1 MRLGVAPHRLWPTHE
16 DEIDDVLET
25 ARTAEELGFDH
36 VIASGHLLAGPVGV
50 TPDPLVLLSAVAG
63 ATTRIGLVT
72 SVLVLPLYNP
82 VVVAHQTA
90 TLDRLSGGRFTLGV
104 GTGWDTAEFAAAGVP
119 FAGRGRRADE
129 QLDAVRRLWRGRPT
143 RDDAGVRLGVRPRTP
158 GGPPVW
164 VGGHSDAAVRR
175 ALRYGD
181 AWHGSGLDAAGL
193 AEVRGRLAGLGAETG
208 RDPAGPLEL
217 TAGQILVPPGFEAA
231 LELPGRRLLGG
242 AEPTAERVREE
253 LQELADGGLA
263 ACSLWLP
270 VAAEALSDA
279 LAWVSEE
286 VLPHLS
292 GE

>member
-1 MRLGVAPHRLWPTHE
+1 MRLGVAPHRLWPAHE
-16 DEIDDVLET
+16 DELDGVLET

-36 VIASGHLLAGPVGV
+36 LIASSHLLAGDVGV

-72 SVLVLPLYNP
+72 SVLILPLYNP

-90 TLDRLSGGRFTLGV
+90 TLDRLSAGRFTLGV
-104 GTGWDTAEFAAAGVP
+104 GTGWDTTEFDAAGVP

-129 QLDAVRRLWRGRPT
+129 QLDVVRKLWRGE
-143 RDDAGVRLGVRPRTP
+143 AEVRLGVRPRTP

-164 VGGHSDAAVRR
+164 VGGHSDAALRR

-193 AEVRGRLAGLGAETG
+193 TEVRARLAELGKEVG
-208 RDPAGPLEL
+208 RDPATPLQL
-217 TAGQILVPPGFEAA
+217 TAGQVLVPPGFEAA
-231 LELPGRRLLGG
+231 VHLPGRSPLGG
-242 AEPTAERVREE
+242 ADPSAERVREE
-253 LQELADGGLA
+253 LGQLADAGLT

-270 VAAEALSDA
+270 VATEALSDA
-279 LAWVSEE
+279 LGWVAEE
-286 VLPHLS
+286 VLTHFS
-292 GE
+292 KE

>member
-1 MRLGVAPHRLWPTHE
+1 MRLGVAPHRLWPAHE
-16 DEIDDVLET
+16 DELEGVLDF

-36 VIASGHLLAGPVGV
+36 LIASSHLLAGSVGV

-72 SVLVLPLYNP
+72 SVLILPLYNP

-104 GTGWDTAEFAAAGVP
+104 GTGWDTAEFEAAGVP

-129 QLDAVRRLWRGRPT
+129 QLYVVRKLWR
-143 RDDAGVRLGVRPRTP
+143 DEADVRLGVLPRTP

-164 VGGHSDAAVRR
+164 VGGHSDAALRR

-181 AWHGSGLDAAGL
+181 AWHGFGLDAAGL
-193 AEVRGRLAGLGAETG
+193 TAVRGRLAELGEEAG
-208 RDPAGPLEL
+208 RDPATPLEL
-217 TAGQILVPPGFEAA
+217 TAGLMLVPPGFETAVQP
-231 LELPGRRLLGG
+231 PGRHPLGG
-242 AEPTAERVREE
+242 ADASAERMREE
-253 LQELADGGLA
+253 LRRLADVGLT

-270 VAAEALSDA
+270 VATEALTDA
-279 LAWVSEE
+279 LGWVAEEILAPLSEE
-286 VLPHLS
+286 
-292 GE
+292 